1 MATPRQ
7 IAANRANAKKSTGP
21 LTTAGKVKA
30 SLNAVSHGLTSG
42 VHFLKDED
50 PKEFHALLADLTS
63 DYEPAT
69 HTEQILIE
77 KMALNHWL
85 SLRATRLQAIS
96 LSIREPW
103 QPMPKDLGILIRYQ
117 TAADRAFHKAHTEL
131 LKLQKERKNLEIG
144 FVSQNCEEPP
154 DEPLETP
161 QTQATS
167 FPEIPEPAASPAPQ
181 TAEIISE
188 EPKPSAEDEKLP
200 QAA

>member
-7 IAANRANAKKSTGP
+7 TAANRANAKKSTGP

-63 DYEPAT
+63 EHEPAT
-69 HTEQILIE
+69 HTEQILVE

-85 SLRATRLQAIS
+85 SLRATRLQTIS

-103 QPMPKDLGILIRYQ
+103 QPIPNELGLLIRYQ
-117 TAADRAFHKAHTEL
+117 TAADRAFHKAHAEL
-131 LKLQKERKNLEIG
+131 LKLQKERKNVEIG
-144 FVSQNCEEPP
+144 FVSENAGEAPAAPADLEFPPAETPEEPQTTLQEPKTDAP
-154 DEPLETP
+154 DEL
-161 QTQATS
+161 
-167 FPEIPEPAASPAPQ
+167 
-181 TAEIISE
+181 
-188 EPKPSAEDEKLP
+188 LP